1 MKKATILILMIL
13 AITAICKA
21 VSVPEW
27 VKVNADI
34 VQACTM
40 NMQVDVN
47 IICD

>member
-1 MKKATILILMIL
+1 MRKAAILILMIL
-13 AITAICKA
+13 AITAIYKA

-27 VKVNADI
+27 VKVNAEM

-40 NMQVDVN
+40 DMQTDVN